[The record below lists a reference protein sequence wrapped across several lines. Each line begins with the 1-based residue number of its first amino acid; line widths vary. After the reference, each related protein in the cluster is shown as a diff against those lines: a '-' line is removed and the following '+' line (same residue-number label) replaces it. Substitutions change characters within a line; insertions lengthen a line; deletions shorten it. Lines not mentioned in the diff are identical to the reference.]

1 MDLQDNL
8 PSQAAGGYD
17 KDLGSTLRAALIRW
31 EKNAVYSRNS
41 NSGNSKMKNETQVR
55 SSALPKLAVCGQF
68 EGARGEPSEAATR
81 GLRLDSALR
90 ELWHTM
96 TTAPLEQ
103 SDAIPVHWAYGVLES
118 LTCNPNSIRYSTE
131 MREENCKIWVP
142 IIDYTGTADAI
153 CVSGRWVADLKSGQ
167 VRNYREQMAAYC
179 LGLMTQHL
187 ETQWTYHL
195 IFCDEEK
202 IVSETLTF
210 AEARAIV
217 QGVVDKLGTAPV
229 ENEYCGWCAKSLTCS
244 ARVGAK
250 DSALAEV
257 AKSIAPDS
265 PAFLELL
272 NDPERLGKFL
282 DQCSTFDAFWDAA
295 KERARQTIEI
305 GGSVPGYRLQRGR
318 TTETVSVETQDNLR
332 EHFSAL
338 ALMQMQGPISAK
350 KFRELVG
357 AGVEF
362 PVETK
367 TSKPSLV
374 KSK

>member
-1 MDLQDNL
+1 
-8 PSQAAGGYD
+8 
-17 KDLGSTLRAALIRW
+17 
-31 EKNAVYSRNS
+31 
-41 NSGNSKMKNETQVR
+41 MKNETQVR

-81 GLRLDSALR
+81 GLRLDAALR
-90 ELWHTM
+90 QAWHTLEVP
-96 TTAPLEQ
+96 PLEKDEAQ
-103 SDAIPVHWAYGVLES
+103 AVAWAYEKIDQLSEGVV
-118 LTCNPNSIRYSTE
+118 E
-131 MREENCKIWVP
+131 MREERCKIYVP

-153 CVSGRWVADLKSGQ
+153 CVTGRWIADLKSGQ

-179 LGLMTQHL
+179 LGLMTEHL
-187 ETQWTYHL
+187 ELSWTYHL
-195 IFCDEEK
+195 LFCDAEG

-210 AEARAIV
+210 SEARAIV
-217 QGVVDKLGTAPV
+217 QGVVDNLGTAPV

-257 AKSIAPDS
+257 AKSLAPDS

-295 KERARQTIEI
+295 KERARQTIEA
-305 GGSVPGYRLQRGR
+305 GGSVPGYRLQKGR
-318 TTETVSVETQDNLR
+318 TTETVTVETQDNLR
-332 EHFSAL
+332 EHFSSL

-367 TSKPSLV
+367 TSKTSLV
-374 KSK
+374 KTK